1 MINWFS
7 TGGIPDMSQEVA
19 SITTSLLAFSVAFI
33 VFGVISYTIVKYY
46 SLRSIDK
53 DYWLDRPTNDKF
65 FEHLKSIEDDLDI
78 DKDYWKDRATKGI
91 EEREE
96 TPKDIIKRIDSKVKG
111 IINPITGEL
120 K

>member
-65 FEHLKSIEDDLDI
+65 FDHLKSIEDDLDI
-78 DKDYWKDRATKGI
+78 DKVWKDRATKGI
-91 EEREE
+91 QERE
-96 TPKDIIKRIDSKVKG
+96 DSKVKG

>member
-1 MINWFS
+1 MINWFTS
-7 TGGIPDMSQEVA
+7 GGIPDMSQEVA

-78 DKDYWKDRATKGI
+78 DKVWKDRATKGI
-91 EEREE
+91 QERE
-96 TPKDIIKRIDSKVKG
+96 DSKVKG

>member
-78 DKDYWKDRATKGI
+78 DKVWKDRATKGI
-91 EEREE
+91 QERE
-96 TPKDIIKRIDSKVKG
+96 DSKVKG

>member
-1 MINWFS
+1 
-7 TGGIPDMSQEVA
+7 MSQEVA

-65 FEHLKSIEDDLDI
+65 FEHLKSIEDDLDV
-78 DKDYWKDRATKGI
+78 DKVWKDRATKGI
-91 EEREE
+91 QERE
-96 TPKDIIKRIDSKVKG
+96 DSKVKG